1 VQLTSRRRWLA
12 AVATATVA
20 MALAA
25 VATGR
30 GCTPLDA
37 TPEGAVRAFASAAR
51 SGDRR
56 AVWSLLGPR
65 TRARFEEEA
74 ANATRTV
81 GGERRFVAL
90 DMLRVGSGDTD
101 YAPTGYRLV
110 ERSGEQ
116 ATVEVSGP
124 GGRRDSV
131 RVVKVGDRWRVELFD

>member
-1 VQLTSRRRWLA
+1 MA
-12 AVATATVA
+12 AAATAAVA

-37 TPEGAVRAFASAAR
+37 TPDGAVRAFVSAAR

-65 TRARFEEEA
+65 TRARFEDEA
-74 ANATRTV
+74 ATATRTV

-90 DMLRVGSGDTD
+90 DMLRVGASDTNYVPSGYTVLAHQGD
-101 YAPTGYRLV
+101 
-110 ERSGEQ
+110 E

-124 GGRRDSV
+124 GGRKDTV
-131 RVVKVGDRWRVELFD
+131 NVVKVGGKWRVELDF